1 MSEKLKFVL
10 SNKDVYDPLENQKK
24 ARLAKK
30 IIIPSRYT
38 QHDKINR
45 YGGKIE
51 DPFKFLNI
59 HNKGDFDERVFTS

>member
-10 SNKDVYDPLENQKK
+10 SNKDTYDPFEGQKK

-30 IIIPSRYT
+30 IIIPSRFT
-38 QHDKINR
+38 ALDKINR

-51 DPFKFLNI
+51 DPFKLNTE
-59 HNKGDFDERVFTS
+59 NQGDIDKIVFTS